1 MKKKLKFLS
10 CLVLNKM
17 SSYVGVGQN
26 YQYQLPFTMDAVP
39 QSMKSNLN
47 PRPLNCVLQTV
58 VVPSTSGT
66 AALGGTSIIQVPL
79 GQSAYIANPYLRFRV
94 NYVVGATAVAD
105 GHFKS
110 SSQSAMALISSYQT
124 SINSTLI
131 DNIINFPQVA
141 DTLLSHSCSREWL
154 NSDGNL
160 LMATQSA
167 IPAANGV
174 STSQANLGLAND
186 GVMDANATRSET
198 YCVPLLGLLASQASF
213 PAWAVNGV
221 LQINI
226 NWVSSVLQALNGTAG
241 VTVANL
247 VPNFS
252 EVSLVYDRIAV
263 EGDFIAKMK
272 SDMASS
278 GAKYVYSFTNY
289 QTTTTASVNGSTTL
303 NTGLNV
309 SSLRGVVMMSP
320 LTADY
325 TTAAIALASGAGY
338 SRPMGLSNFQC
349 TLDGRLINSATLDA
363 TTNPAVVFQE
373 LQKVF
378 SRAFDSSVTDNTSRG
393 EFRGK
398 TDASIAATN
407 GAKSFAVGVSCN
419 RVSDG
424 LSFQGS
430 PVSVVGLNFTQAATT
445 ATNFIIYISDYS
457 LLIGA
462 DKRIPVC
469 KSDYASS
476 MLVECY

>member
-1 MKKKLKFLS
+1 
-10 CLVLNKM
+10 M
-17 SSYVGVGQN
+17 SSYVAAGQN
-26 YQYQLPFTMDAVP
+26 FQYVLPFQMDAVP
-39 QSMKSNLN
+39 TSFKSNLA
-47 PRPLNCVLQTV
+47 PRPINCVLQTV

-66 AALGGTSIIQVPL
+66 AALGGVSTIQVPL
-79 GQSAYIANPYLRFRV
+79 GNSAYIANPYLRFRV
-94 NYVVGATAVAD
+94 NYVVGGAAVAEA
-105 GHFKS
+105 HFKS
-110 SSQSAMALISSYQT
+110 SSQSAMALISSYQS

-141 DTLLSHSCSREWL
+141 DTILSHSCSREWL

-167 IPAANGV
+167 IPAANAV
-174 STSQANLGLAND
+174 STSQPNLGIAND
-186 GVMDANATRSET
+186 GAMDANATRSET
-198 YCVPLLGLLASQASF
+198 YCIPLLGLLGSQQAF
-213 PAWAVNGV
+213 PAWAINGV

-252 EVSLVYDRIAV
+252 EVALVYDRIAV

-278 GAKYVYSFTNY
+278 GAKYTYSFTNY
-289 QTTTTASVNGSTTL
+289 QTTTTQSVNGSTTL

-325 TTAAIALASGAGY
+325 TTAGIALNAGAGY

-349 TLDGRLINSATLDA
+349 SLDGRLVNATTLDA

-378 SRAFDSSVTDNTSRG
+378 SRCFDSSVTDNTSRG

-398 TDASIAATN
+398 TDPSVAATN

-419 RVSDG
+419 RVAEG
-424 LSFQGS
+424 LAFQGS
-430 PVSVVGLNFTQAATT
+430 PVSVVGLQFTQAATT
-445 ATNFIIYISDYS
+445 ATNYIIYISDYS

-462 DKRIPVC
+462 DGMC
-469 KSDYASS
+469 D
-476 MLVECY
+476 LVR